1 LLNLVGGIYVYAK
14 LKSASVLGIDGF
26 VVDVEVDISNGLP
39 LFELVGLPD
48 SSVREARE
56 RVRAALKNS
65 GANFPLQRIITN
77 LAPADVKKE
86 GSGFDLSIAL
96 GILMASG
103 QIEIDLSD
111 PILLIGELALDG
123 TLRPLSGVLPMV
135 MAAQEQG
142 IGQVMLPRANAAEGA
157 LVEGVEVI
165 PVETLQEALQYFR
178 KEWSPEPLAA
188 EELVSSLVY
197 AYDFSDVQGQYHVK
211 RAMEVAAAGNH
222 NLLLIGPPGSGK
234 TMLARRIS
242 TILPEMTSQESLEVT
257 KIYSI
262 SGLIAHRGRLISE
275 RPFRSPHHTISQAGL
290 IGGGSIPKP
299 GEVSLAHRGVL
310 FLDEL
315 PEFSKSAL
323 EVLRQPLED
332 HEVTLGRARVV
343 LTFPAALMLIC
354 SMNPCPCGFFGY
366 ETDRSCTCMP
376 YQVRKYRAKISG
388 PLLDRIDIHIE
399 VPRVDYKTL
408 TSTEAS
414 ESSQSIRARV
424 NRAREMQQERA
435 PSKSHFSNSDMRSTD
450 IRRYCALDSE
460 SRSMLKQSFDT
471 LGLSARAYDRI
482 LKVARTIADL
492 AGQEKIQPEHVA
504 EAIQYRTLDR
514 KFCE

>member
-1 LLNLVGGIYVYAK
+1 
-14 LKSASVLGIDGF
+14 
-26 VVDVEVDISNGLP
+26 LP

-56 RVRAALKNS
+56 RVRAAVKNS
-65 GANFPLQRIITN
+65 GAHFPLQRIITN

-96 GILMASG
+96 GILVASG
-103 QIEIDLSD
+103 QVEMDLSR

-123 TLRPLSGVLPMV
+123 TLRPLLGVLPMV
-135 MAAQEQG
+135 MAAKEQG
-142 IGQVMLPRANAAEGA
+142 IDCVMLPRSNATEGA
-157 LVEGVEVI
+157 LVEGVDVI
-165 PVETLQEALQYFR
+165 PVETLQEAVQYFR
-178 KEWSPEPLAA
+178 KEWSPEPLTA
-188 EELVSSLVY
+188 EELVPSSIY

-222 NLLLIGPPGSGK
+222 NILLIGPPGSGK

-257 KIYSI
+257 KICSI
-262 SGLIAHRGRLISE
+262 AGLIAQRGRLITE

-290 IGGGSIPKP
+290 IGGGSIPRP

-315 PEFSKSAL
+315 PEFSKAAL

-332 HEVTLGRARVV
+332 REVTLSRAKAA
-343 LTFPAALMLIC
+343 LTFPAHILLIC

-366 ETDRSCTCMP
+366 EEDRSCTCTP
-376 YQVRKYRAKISG
+376 YQVQKYRSKISG

-408 TSTEAS
+408 TSTEVG
-414 ESSQSIRARV
+414 ESSQVIRARV
-424 NRAREMQQERA
+424 NRAREMQQERG
-435 PSKSHFSNSDMRSTD
+435 PGNSFSNSNMRPAD
-450 IRRYCALDSE
+450 IRKYCALDPD
-460 SRSMLKQSFDT
+460 SRQILKQSFDT
-471 LGLSARAYDRI
+471 LGLSARAHDRI

-492 AGQEKIQPEHVA
+492 AEKEKIQVAHVA

-514 KFCE
+514 KFRE